1 MTKRTLFTVI
11 TLAVLSISL
20 YSVAAAKY
28 SSSNLISNAVFTNTK
43 TMTASQIQSFLNSKG
58 GGMAKKSWNGKR
70 ASDIIY
76 KASQDWGINP
86 QVILAT
92 LQKEQSLVTDPSPS
106 STQYRSAM
114 GYGCPDQEKCK
125 SEYGAFESQVI
136 NGTWQLRFNYE
147 RANRNN
153 SWYNPATTYSCRS
166 GDTNNNPPFYNN
178 GLFPGNKVTFSS
190 TGGRPS
196 KTITIANAATA
207 SLYCY
212 TPHVGPFSETGYS
225 GSYNFVTSFES
236 WFDSTQTSAG
246 VAFARYDANTDK
258 TGERAKIGVRLT
270 QKPTRDVVLSFV
282 VSSPSNAKIVSGAEL
297 RFTPS
302 NWGDASQH
310 IITVEGLNNSA
321 LTDGTFQYHLQLS
334 RNPVSAD
341 PSYDNLTANDV
352 GTIPLVQINT
362 SVNPVIYRLYN
373 SNLQQHTFT
382 SSKNTRDQLVSDGW
396 RQESSSMRYCIAG
409 EQTISRLKL
418 GNETRLV
425 IEGSDQEYQ
434 ALAGGFKRDRVEFSA
449 SRYGD
454 VPVYWLYNQS
464 TQRSLYTSSQ
474 AEINQIA
481 VSGGFENKGVAFLG
495 CSDGS
500 KPVFRMY
507 RPSNTSHFYTKS
519 PAERNSILR
528 NGTYR
533 YENIAFYTTENT
545 KTIPVY
551 RLYRKSNNA
560 HFYTTSTSER
570 DLIAKSAYRYEGIA
584 FYLKPGAERD
594 IHRLYRKS
602 NNTHFFTA
610 SEPEKNSLQ
619 RSGFRY
625 EGTPFKVN

>member
-1 MTKRTLFTVI
+1 MFKKIAVSV
-11 TLAVLSISL
+11 AVLVVSSL
-20 YSVAAAKY
+20 TLYGVVEAKY
-28 SSSNLISNAVFTNTK
+28 SSSKLISNAVFTNTK
-43 TMTASQIQSFLNSKG
+43 TMNASQIQSFLSSKG
-58 GGMAKKSWNGKR
+58 GGIAKKTWNGKR
-70 ASDIIY
+70 ASQIIY
-76 KASQDWGINP
+76 EASQTWGINP

-92 LQKEQSLVTDPSPS
+92 LQKEQSLITDPSPS
-106 STQYRSAM
+106 TIQYRSAM
-114 GYGCPDQEKCK
+114 GYGCPDAEDCN
-125 SEYGAFESQVI
+125 SEYGAFTSQIV

-147 RANRNN
+147 RAKGNN
-153 SWYNPATTYSCRS
+153 SWYNPNISYACKA
-166 GDTNNNPPFYNN
+166 GDTGNNPPFYNN
-178 GLFPGNKVTFSS
+178 GLFPGNKVTFDSAGS
-190 TGGRPS
+190 LAN

-212 TPHVGPFSETGYS
+212 TPHVGPYSETGYS

-236 WFDSTQTSAG
+236 WFGSTQTSAG
-246 VAFARYDANTDK
+246 VNFVRYDTNTDK

-270 QKPTRDVVLSFV
+270 QKPTKDVKLSFV

-302 NWGDASQH
+302 NWSDASQH

-321 LTDGTFQYHLQLS
+321 LTDGSFQYNLQLS

-352 GTIPLVQINT
+352 DKIPLVQINT
-362 SVNPVIYRLYN
+362 SVSPVVYRLYN

-382 SSKNTRDQLVSDGW
+382 SSRNIRDQLIAGGW
-396 RQESSSMRYCIAG
+396 KNESSTMRYCTAG

-434 ALAGGFKRDRVEFSA
+434 ALAGGFKRDRVDFSA

-454 VPVYWLYNQS
+454 TPVYWLYNQS

-474 AEINQIA
+474 TEINQIA
-481 VSGGFENKGVAFLG
+481 VSGGFENKGIAFRG
-495 CSDGS
+495 CSNGS

-533 YENIAFYTTENT
+533 YENIAFYTSENE

-560 HFYTTSTSER
+560 HFYTTSKSER
-570 DLIAKSAYRYEGIA
+570 DLIVKSAYRYEGVA
-584 FYLKPGAERD
+584 FYLKPGATRD

-610 SEPEKNSLQ
+610 SSAERDGLQ

-625 EGTPFKVN
+625 EGVTFKAN